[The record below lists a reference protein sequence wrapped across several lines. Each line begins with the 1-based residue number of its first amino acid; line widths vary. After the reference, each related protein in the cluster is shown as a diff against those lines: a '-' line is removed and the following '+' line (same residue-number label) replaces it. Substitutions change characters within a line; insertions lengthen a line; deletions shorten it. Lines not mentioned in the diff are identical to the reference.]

1 MNRLILILSIYFLRN
16 LLIRCNNPLVENS
29 HENQEIS
36 SILVSPKL
44 NVNLSQPSKLVNL
57 GNSLENHSFHNT

>member
-1 MNRLILILSIYFLRN
+1 MFIFLHN
-16 LLIRCNNPLVENS
+16 LLIQYNNPLVPNS
-29 HENQEIS
+29 HKNQEIS